1 MSQALGVS
9 TSGFYEW
16 LTRPES
22 DRSMTNRAIL
32 VRIRESFE
40 ASHQTYGSP
49 RVWRDLRDW
58 NVPCGENR
66 TARLM
71 RKDGLVARVRLKT
84 ARYDAGRRSMIAPN
98 VLDRHFEASEPNQ
111 KWVAD
116 FTYIPT
122 REGWLY
128 LAVVLD
134 LYSRMVVGWSMQRN
148 MSTELVS
155 DAMTMALWRRRPVA
169 LLQHSDQGVS
179 GILCDAGRLMVDWSG
194 SLFVLVD
201 HNTRSAVSSPK
212 GGRSSGSGFSASAW
226 KNRLRIKSQERRSRG
241 GSLPQHPW
249 ILPSLASLRLAPSL
263 VHLEAITEQQAE
275 LGFGGVPL
283 ARSLLPFLSDFAQL

>member
-1 MSQALGVS
+1 MKYAFMARHRRVWPIRWMSQALGVS
-9 TSGFYEW
+9 TSGFYGW

-22 DRSMTNRAIL
+22 NRSMTNRTIL

-58 NVPCGENR
+58 NVPCSENR

-71 RKDGLVARVRLKT
+71 RQAGLVARVRLKIP
-84 ARYDAGRRSMIAPN
+84 RYVAGRRSMTAPN
-98 VLDRHFEASEPNQ
+98 VLDRQFQADAPNQ

-134 LYSRMVVGWSMQRN
+134 LYSRMVVGWSMQRH

-155 DAMTMALWRRRPVA
+155 DAMTMALWRRRPTAV
-169 LLQHSDQGVS
+169 LQHSDQGS
-179 GILCDAGRLMVDWSG
+179 Q
-194 SLFVLVD
+194 
-201 HNTRSAVSSPK
+201 
-212 GGRSSGSGFSASAW
+212 GGF
-226 KNRLRIKSQERRSRG
+226 N
-241 GSLPQHPW
+241 
-249 ILPSLASLRLAPSL
+249 
-263 VHLEAITEQQAE
+263 
-275 LGFGGVPL
+275 
-283 ARSLLPFLSDFAQL
+283 

>member
-1 MSQALGVS
+1 VKYAFMARHRRVWPVRWMSQALGVS

-22 DRSMTNRAIL
+22 NRSMTNRTIL
-32 VRIRESFE
+32 VRIRESFD

-71 RKDGLVARVRLKT
+71 RQAGLVARVRLKT
-84 ARYDAGRRSMIAPN
+84 PRYVAGRRSMIAPN
-98 VLDRHFEASEPNQ
+98 VLDRQFHADAPNQ

-134 LYSRMVVGWSMQRN
+134 LYSRMVVGWSHGAARARSASPESRCRWKCIHARRHRACRPDIQR
-148 MSTELVS
+148 SQGLGC
-155 DAMTMALWRRRPVA
+155 LRPVP
-169 LLQHSDQGVS
+169 GEFRV
-179 GILCDAGRLMVDWSG
+179 
-194 SLFVLVD
+194 
-201 HNTRSAVSSPK
+201 
-212 GGRSSGSGFSASAW
+212 RSSSFPQCRSG
-226 KNRLRIKSQERRSRG
+226 
-241 GSLPQHPW
+241 
-249 ILPSLASLRLAPSL
+249 L
-263 VHLEAITEQQAE
+263 VR
-275 LGFGGVPL
+275 F
-283 ARSLLPFLSDFAQL
+283 